1 MANNSSL
8 NLVDLDYDLTLNSL
22 KTFMQGQ
29 AQFRD
34 YDFEGSSLN
43 VLLSVLAYNTQK
55 NIFFL
60 NMNVAESFIDSA
72 QLRDSILSHA
82 KALNY
87 TPRSSRSAKANITVT
102 FEATQ
107 ESQPYIIPK
116 GSSFSTLI
124 KANSFIFS
132 ISETLILS
140 SANTTYSFTTD
151 VYEGI
156 YLKDTYVF
164 VGDTENQRF
173 RISNPTVDTDS
184 LTVQVYEDQSVV
196 GTTYVLAH
204 SLLDLN
210 GNSKVYF
217 LQASERG
224 FYEVVFGNGVIGKK
238 PKNNSTVIL
247 NYRVSSAGVSN
258 GAKTFA
264 LNFDPTGGTQELTN
278 TPIIICNEVASGGT
292 PPESNESIRY
302 IAPRHFQVQE
312 RAVIETDA
320 EVLLKE
326 EFPEINA
333 VAVFGGDKVDPPR
346 FGKIF
351 VSVDLTNV
359 DGLPDSKK
367 TEYTNFL
374 RRRCNLAIK
383 PILIEPEFTYIDISG
398 IVRYN
403 VSVSDLSPDNINSL
417 VVQAINTYN
426 DTFLNNFNVTL
437 RYSTLVDTINDTDP
451 SIVSNISTVKL
462 YKKIQPTLL
471 SHNNLVVNFATKLK
485 DSFSLAGVGRYS
497 TNDETTISSS
507 VFRYN
512 NQSVILNDDGNG
524 TVRIVKSDQGF
535 FTKVAD
541 IGTIDYE
548 TGKINLVNFFINDY
562 DGQSLLI
569 YALPYDLDITAA
581 QNTILGIES
590 ERINLDIEI
599 LNL

>member
-1 MANNSSL
+1 MANNTSL

-29 AQFRD
+29 SQFRD
-34 YDFEGSSLN
+34 YDFDGSSLN

-60 NMNVAESFIDSA
+60 NMNVAESFLDSA

-87 TPRSSRSAKANITVT
+87 TPRSARSAKATVTVT
-102 FEATQ
+102 FEATT

-132 ISETLILS
+132 IGETLVLS
-140 SANTTYSFTTD
+140 SANNSYSFTTD
-151 VYEGI
+151 IYEGI

-173 RISNPTVDTDS
+173 RISNPTVDTES

-196 GTTYVLAH
+196 GDTYVLAH
-204 SLLDLN
+204 SLLDLT

-217 LQASERG
+217 LQASEKG

-247 NYRVSSAGVSN
+247 NYRVSSAGASN
-258 GAKTFA
+258 GAKVFV
-264 LNFDPTGGTQELTN
+264 LNFDPTGASSELTSDPVI
-278 TPIIICNEVASGGT
+278 TTDVVAFGGA

-346 FGKIF
+346 FGKMF
-351 VSVDLTNV
+351 VSVDLSDV

-367 TEYTNFL
+367 TEYTNFI
-374 RRRCNLAIK
+374 RRRCNLSIQ

-403 VSVSDLSPDNINSL
+403 VSVSDLSPENINSL
-417 VVQAINTYN
+417 VLQTITDYN
-426 DTFLNNFNVTL
+426 DDFLNNFNVTL
-437 RYSTLVDTINDTDP
+437 RYSSLVDLIGDTDP
-451 SIVSNISTVKL
+451 SIVSNITTVKL
-462 YKKIQPTLL
+462 YKKLQPDLL
-471 SHNNLVVNFATKLK
+471 SHDNLVVNFATKLK
-485 DSFSLAGVGRYS
+485 DSFSLAGVTRYS
-497 TNDETTISSS
+497 TNDETTLSSS
-507 VFRYN
+507 IFRYN
-512 NQSVILNDDGNG
+512 NQAAILADDGAG
-524 TVRIVKSDQGF
+524 VVRIVKSDGGF
-535 FTKVAD
+535 FTKIGD

-548 TGKINLVNFFINDY
+548 TGKINLNNFFINDY
-562 DGQSLLI
+562 DGNSLLI
-569 YALPYDLDITAA
+569 YVKPYDLDITAA
-581 QNTILGIES
+581 QNTILGIEPD
-590 ERINLDIEI
+590 RINLDIEI